1 MRFNTYMVKSSVQE
15 AFSIEPAVSGDI
27 RWGTSHSDDDETALP
42 FYPSGILQS
51 NTKYTVTLDTGAVD
65 LFGTAIPEETEFSFI
80 TRPE

>member
-1 MRFNTYMVKSSVQE
+1 MVKSSVQE